1 MNDIEAYASKIV
13 NISNELNKLLQ
24 DVPDNSL
31 AKNYLEKIQ
40 IQFQSSIKKIVDDVF
55 IDHLEIQILHLQD
68 ERSKLMAKGIKTE
81 EDRSKL
87 MKLNE
92 QMTYIYNDKMFRA
105 KNKV

>member
-1 MNDIEAYASKIV
+1 MNNIESYASKIV
-13 NISNELNKLLQ
+13 SISNDLNKLLK

-55 IDHLEIQILHLQD
+55 IDYLEIQILHLQD
-68 ERSKLMAKGIKTE
+68 ERSKLMNKGITTQ
-81 EDRSKL
+81 EDKAKL

-92 QMTYIYNDKMFRA
+92 QLTYISNNKMFRE
-105 KNKV
+105 KNKE